1 MGDFTDESK
10 QLTLNLNKSID
21 VTLQSNQWSLNGSKV
36 GSEHLSQINPNCN
49 CSKGNQVIS
58 SLLIQCLDNQTSLKS
73 NLPVP
78 QRINTELSLNRLFE
92 IAKQEHLKAKFQN
105 H

>member
-10 QLTLNLNKSID
+10 QPTLNLTKSID
-21 VTLQSNQWSLNGSKV
+21 VTLQSDQWSFNGSKV
-36 GSEHLSQINPNCN
+36 GLEHLSQINPN

-58 SLLIQCLDNQTSLKS
+58 SLLIQCLDNQTSPKS
-73 NLPVP
+73 YLPVP

-92 IAKQEHLKAKFQN
+92 IAKQEHLKAHSQN